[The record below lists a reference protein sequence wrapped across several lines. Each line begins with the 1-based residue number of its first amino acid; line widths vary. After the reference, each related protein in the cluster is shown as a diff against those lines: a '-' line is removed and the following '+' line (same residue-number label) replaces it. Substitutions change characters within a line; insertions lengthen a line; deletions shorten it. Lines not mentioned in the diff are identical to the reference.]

1 MALHNNPPN
10 QINMADARRLPVLK
24 LMAPALAK
32 FQPYTG
38 QEPPDDY
45 LDKVIQSW
53 AYLEGHMTVLENAN
67 AGDFDNAVKCNI
79 LKSMMGGKYAPVPAN
94 NGLVV
99 GNPAINS
106 PDTLR
111 AWMRAKYQRETVGNQ
126 QSAIQRLTQ
135 ERYQSYDTPD
145 TYEARIRPL
154 LLGVV
159 DNDAQVLGFLK
170 SHLTGDFYT
179 WMRIANPAGI
189 NAFFTELKNMWLERG
204 QNLSGRIPEE
214 LSQIPNQIQALPS
227 INPVSYSLPLV
238 APVSQQQ
245 GHAISLEDMQK
256 AIQNALAQQKTEN
269 QALVKK
275 VTELESQM
283 AKQTQVPAL
292 QTVEPVRQPR
302 GPPSSL
308 QTEEGM
314 ENYRL
319 SQYLNNLGIFSTED
333 LERNYPIKPFQ
344 RSRPQ
349 RSNVSARIDRV
360 EEVINENRNAMN
372 QLTEEFQKLNIHKG
386 NIAKS
391 NFNRSYF
398 TPLKPINLANEEN
411 SGYDEENDIWYDDS
425 EKKNE
430 YQ

>member
-1 MALHNNPPN
+1 
-10 QINMADARRLPVLK
+10 
-24 LMAPALAK
+24 
-32 FQPYTG
+32 
-38 QEPPDDY
+38 
-45 LDKVIQSW
+45 
-53 AYLEGHMTVLENAN
+53 
-67 AGDFDNAVKCNI
+67 
-79 LKSMMGGKYAPVPAN
+79 
-94 NGLVV
+94 
-99 GNPAINS
+99 
-106 PDTLR
+106 
-111 AWMRAKYQRETVGNQ
+111 
-126 QSAIQRLTQ
+126 
-135 ERYQSYDTPD
+135 
-145 TYEARIRPL
+145 
-154 LLGVV
+154 
-159 DNDAQVLGFLK
+159 
-170 SHLTGDFYT
+170 
-179 WMRIANPAGI
+179 
-189 NAFFTELKNMWLERG
+189 MWLERG

-238 APVSQQQ
+238 APVSQRQ

-256 AIQNALAQQKTEN
+256 AIQNALVQQKTEN

-360 EEVINENRNAMN
+360 EEVINKNRNAMN